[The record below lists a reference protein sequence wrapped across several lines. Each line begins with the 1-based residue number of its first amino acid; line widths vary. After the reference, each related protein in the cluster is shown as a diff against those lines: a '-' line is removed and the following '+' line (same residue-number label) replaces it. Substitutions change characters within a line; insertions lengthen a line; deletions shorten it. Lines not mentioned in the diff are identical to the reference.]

1 MPASNLEP
9 DFAPAFN
16 AWSLQ
21 KSPENADQVLKVVK
35 PVIDRA
41 IHSYVGRDDP
51 LIRSHAKRLVLG
63 ALPRYNQEAAGLGT
77 FLHSQLHGL
86 QRASRKQ
93 QQMISI
99 PERVQMESA
108 HLKRVEDSLTE
119 KLGREPS
126 MAELSAAA
134 GLSAKRIGKV
144 RSFRFPVAEG
154 QMTTLDDEGQE
165 QGPAIADTGKERA
178 EAWRQ
183 IVYMDADPVDQKI
196 MEWSFGMHGAPSLP
210 VQEMAKRLQVTSAAI
225 SQRRNRLQKMLDRE
239 SELSPYV

>member
-1 MPASNLEP
+1 MAASRLEP
-9 DFAPAFN
+9 DFAPAFT
-16 AWSLQ
+16 AWSAQ
-21 KSPENADQVLKVVK
+21 RTPENADQVLTAVK

-41 IHSYVGRDDP
+41 IHAYVGRDDP

-63 ALPRYNQEAAGLGT
+63 ALPRYDQNSAGLGT
-77 FLHSQLHGL
+77 YLHSQLHGL
-86 QRASRKQ
+86 QRAARKQ

-108 HLKRVEDSLTE
+108 HIKRVEDSLTE
-119 KLGREPS
+119 QLGREPS
-126 MAELSAAA
+126 MAELASAS
-134 GLSAKRIGKV
+134 GLGAKRIAKV
-144 RSFRFPVAEG
+144 RSFRFPVTEG

-183 IVYMDADPVDQKI
+183 IVYMDADPIDQKI
-196 MEWSFGMHGAPSLP
+196 MEWSFGMHGAKPLE
-210 VQEMAKRLQVTSAAI
+210 VQEMARRLSVTSAAI